1 MSVSK
6 QISDWGCWDAASC
19 RWRQSP
25 APSSGLLP
33 ALFLH
38 PQLLTSQ
45 FVPVPNVR
53 KLHPLVTL
61 VTSDCVVSEWEM
73 VNELFISEL
82 SGCLL
87 VGEECPAPSGPWSC
101 VSVHVFFFPFVFLV
115 LTRYAA
121 FLSSIICAFL
131 PFFVFVFPSCFIPFL
146 PQGPCLLQLYIK
158 KWGLLSWWW
167 NCRFIQCCY
176 SVHKH
181 CYKCASLTQF
191 CNGSGSQP
199 LWKLAAL
206 PQHSL
211 I

>member
-61 VTSDCVVSEWEM
+61 VTSGCVVSEWEM

-101 VSVHVFFFPFVFLV
+101 VSVIACVFLPLCFPGSHSLCCFFKLYHLCLSPFLCV
-115 LTRYAA
+115 CLPFMFYS
-121 FLSSIICAFL
+121 LSS
-131 PFFVFVFPSCFIPFL
+131 S
-146 PQGPCLLQLYIK
+146 GPVSASALY
-158 KWGLLSWWW
+158 
-167 NCRFIQCCY
+167 
-176 SVHKH
+176 
-181 CYKCASLTQF
+181 
-191 CNGSGSQP
+191 
-199 LWKLAAL
+199 
-206 PQHSL
+206 
-211 I
+211 